1 MVDEFSTIILT
12 LCAVG
17 IILNGIGLLLL
28 NSLKNCEIDKIQKY
42 IIIILCLINFSRSII
57 FTIEQV
63 LYRLEVNIS
72 HTLTVCIEISCCGY
86 YCATFWLIL
95 DRYLHI
101 KLNIKY
107 VIYWSRR
114 KTIIATMIL
123 WSFATLNGSL
133 IVLYALEY
141 DFVLLAAFDLVIV
154 VFSAYVY
161 IYALLLLKL
170 QRSNVRS
177 NQSGRGILKGM
188 LLPAIIVLTFLLLNV
203 IPETI
208 MAVKAIYGKSNYSGK
223 IIWYTWLVYP
233 VSCWTDALIYIFV
246 SPRIKLVVTRN
257 IKCLFSKMCAN
268 TERSES
274 TYIKSFKDI
283 NNKSDNKVILVSG
296 FI

>member
-1 MVDEFSTIILT
+1 MVNEFSITFLT

-17 IILNGIGLLLL
+17 IILNGIGLILL
-28 NSLKNCEIDKIQKY
+28 SCLKNGEIDKTQKY
-42 IIIILCLINFSRSII
+42 IIIIICLTNLSTSITL
-57 FTIEQV
+57 TIQQV
-63 LYRLEVNIS
+63 LHLSEVNPPYA
-72 HTLTVCIEISCCGY
+72 LDVCLEILSCGFY
-86 YCATFWLIL
+86 YATFWLIL

-188 LLPAIIVLTFLLLNV
+188 LLLAIILLTFLLLNV
-203 IPETI
+203 IPDTI
-208 MAVKAIYGKSNYSGK
+208 MAVKAIYGNSNNSGK

-246 SPRIKLVVTRN
+246 SPRIKLVVTIN